1 MSYSRQSCNGV
12 VVENKDGEV
21 YVNGKHVETGKRS
34 FSYALSVAGIWSFF
48 FIIGYMMGAM

>member
-1 MSYSRQSCNGV
+1 MSYSRQSSDGV

>member
-21 YVNGKHVETGKRS
+21 YVNGKHVDSGKRS
-34 FSYALSVAGIWSFF
+34 ISYHVSVIAVWVVFFVIGFSV
-48 FIIGYMMGAM
+48 GAA